1 MCQFSIFF
9 QVIKP
14 YTLFP
19 KLLPLKISNTI
30 LCKNVFT
37 WCIDKFCKAGCISY
51 FDAFLVVLC
60 VGGLRWLGVTH
71 VTYLDRTYL
80 AVARLVTQIDLS
92 VKLYNHG
99 EGSY

>member
-1 MCQFSIFF
+1 MFLPGVLTSFARQGVFRILTPS
-9 QVIKP
+9 
-14 YTLFP
+14 
-19 KLLPLKISNTI
+19 LLSWL
-30 LCKNVFT
+30 
-37 WCIDKFCKAGCISY
+37 
-51 FDAFLVVLC
+51 LC